1 MPWQHVPDAGPPHH
15 MIFERR
21 YQTFLSA
28 CQDIVRRRE
37 RLAKPVIGD
46 LLLQEVDASVP
57 NHALISHIM
66 AEALLRR
73 IDRNL
78 VEAKNIYLQRFEI
91 SQIDLFYLMTKG
103 NPLVAESHELPIN
116 CWQVSCGNT
125 SMQCWSTLASGK
137 ESRSRHSFCDLPRI
151 LAI

>member
-21 YQTFLSA
+21 YQTFLSGR
-28 CQDIVRRRE
+28 DIVRRRE

-91 SQIDLFYLMTKG
+91 SQIDLFYLMTKAIRSWQRATG
-103 NPLVAESHELPIN
+103 SPIN
-116 CWQVSCGNT
+116 CWRELRKYKHAVLVDIGIGN
-125 SMQCWSTLASGK
+125 
-137 ESRSRHSFCDLPRI
+137 ESRSRHLCDLPRI